1 MKYGGPGTLLSHRTA
16 GALLG
21 LRIAAATVDITIPHG
36 RRRTDVEFVTV
47 HQSRRLSPWLLR
59 SGIPCAGVARTVV
72 DIASL
77 LRRRDDVRAL
87 VSDSVQRR
95 LTTVAELGQ
104 ELAQAPRRGTLLL
117 RGVLAEVGAGARSA
131 GEAAFR
137 ELVRQAG
144 LPEPELN
151 VDVRTAGGRYCV
163 DMLWR
168 KYGVAVEIDGME
180 WHLNAEFWRRDL
192 LRQNHLHAAGVV
204 VLRFP
209 VTRLTAD
216 PTGVIAEIRATLEA
230 RGLHLP

>member
-1 MKYGGPGTLLSHRTA
+1 
-16 GALLG
+16 
-21 LRIAAATVDITIPHG
+21 
-36 RRRTDVEFVTV
+36 
-47 HQSRRLSPWLLR
+47 
-59 SGIPCAGVARTVV
+59 
-72 DIASL
+72 
-77 LRRRDDVRAL
+77 
-87 VSDSVQRR
+87 
-95 LTTVAELGQ
+95 
-104 ELAQAPRRGTLLL
+104 
-117 RGVLAEVGAGARSA
+117 VLAEVGAGARSA